1 MSAIDV
7 EIVTT
12 AHWGGDPRLNRHIQY
27 LTAGGARAALSTFA
41 ESGRVIAVVKAL
53 VAILV
58 SEARVVML
66 PDPEMFL
73 IGSLFARLRRKM
85 PVIDIHEDYGMA
97 AMARSWVPNP
107 ARRLVRAVAEMAVSA
122 GRSAAWRVLV
132 AAPELAREGDFVALN
147 IPDPSSFEPATHD
160 GSNRLVY
167 VGDITTARGAIAM
180 VELLADLDEAFA
192 LRLIGRASEAS
203 SEEIHAAA
211 LRMGVADRIELTGRL
226 EHDQAWAAAKG
237 SLAGLNLLEPA
248 PAYREAVATKLWEYL
263 AIGLPPIVS
272 DLPGQRGLIGLID
285 EDLVCSSTRQA
296 AAIATALSADSDR
309 RSALA
314 EKGRRLVEKAW
325 SENRPDQAVQ
335 AVVEP

>member
-1 MSAIDV
+1 MSVLDV

-27 LTAGGARAALSTFA
+27 LTAGGVRAALSTFA
-41 ESGRVIAVVKAL
+41 ESSRIIAVVKAL
-53 VAILV
+53 RAILA
-58 SEARVVML
+58 SEARVVIL

-73 IGSLFARLRRKM
+73 IGSLVARLRRRM
-85 PVIDIHEDYGMA
+85 PVIDIHEDYGKA
-97 AMARSWVPNP
+97 AMARSWVPDL
-107 ARRLVRAVAEMAVSA
+107 ARRFVRAVADMAVSA

-132 AAPELAREGDFVALN
+132 AAPELAREGDFMALN
-147 IPDPSSFEPATHD
+147 IPDPSTFEPAAHD
-160 GSNRLVY
+160 GSNRLAY
-167 VGDITTARGAIAM
+167 VGDITTARGALAM
-180 VELLADLDEAFA
+180 VELLADLDETFV
-192 LRLIGRASEAS
+192 LRLIGRASEGT
-203 SEEIHAAA
+203 SEELHAAA
-211 LRMGVADRIELTGRL
+211 LRMGVADRVELTGRL
-226 EHDQAWAAAKG
+226 EHNRAWAEAKG

-272 DLPGQRGLIGLID
+272 DLPGQRGLIGSID

-296 AAIATALSADSDR
+296 AAIATALSADPER
-309 RSALA
+309 RAALA

-325 SENRPDQAVQ
+325 SDNRPDRAVQ